1 MPARL
6 GGVHGAWMR
15 MAERMSRVTT
25 PILMGV
31 IWFGILTPLGLVRRL
46 LGRGR
51 LGVPREAS
59 TGWVARPPGE
69 RRSDLTRQF

>member
-1 MPARL
+1 
-6 GGVHGAWMR
+6 
-15 MAERMSRVTT
+15 
-25 PILMGV
+25 MGV